1 VRAADFRSKRF
12 AQSRGNHFM
21 AGEPAGM
28 DDANSK
34 SSQDVNPYR
43 FERDDALETFARG
56 VIDEAIAKST
66 ASPRQFG
73 YYSMMAARQ
82 IAQYVLSNF
91 SRRKADG

>member
-1 VRAADFRSKRF
+1 VRRIFVAND
-12 AQSRGNHFM
+12 SRNR
-21 AGEPAGM
+21 AEITLPPANLRGM
-28 DDANSK
+28 DDADSK
-34 SSQDVNPYR
+34 SSQNVNPYR